1 MKTSSKW
8 NIGIAAALV
17 VAATAA
23 ILIAVVKPFAEDP
36 PKAETLSVVEENSH
50 RLSVADDGK
59 VTVVEFLDFECEVCG
74 AVYPAIEQLRE
85 EYAGR
90 VTFVVRYFPIPGHQN
105 SMNAAIAVE
114 AAAQQGQ
121 FEAMY
126 SQMFDTQ
133 AQWGEQ
139 QVSQADLFRS
149 FADEL
154 GLDLA
159 EFDAAVADPETQE
172 RVQSDLDAGL
182 ALGVEGTPTF
192 FVNND
197 QLTIESIDDLRAAFD
212 QALAE

>member
-1 MKTSSKW
+1 M
-8 NIGIAAALV
+8 
-17 VAATAA
+17 
-23 ILIAVVKPFAEDP
+23 
-36 PKAETLSVVEENSH
+36 SVIEENSH
-50 RLSVADDGK
+50 RLDVADDGK

-133 AQWGEQ
+133 AEWGEQ
-139 QVSQADLFRS
+139 QVSKADLFRS

-159 EFDAAVADPETQE
+159 EYDAAVADPATQE
-172 RVQSDLDAGL
+172 RVQTDFDAGL
-182 ALGVEGTPTF
+182 DLGVEGTPTF
-192 FVNND
+192 FVNNEK
-197 QLTIESIDDLRAAFD
+197 LTIESIDDLRGAFD

>member
-8 NIGIAAALV
+8 NIGIAVSLV
-17 VAATAA
+17 IAATAT
-23 ILIAVVKPFAEDP
+23 IVFAVAQPFDAAP
-36 PKAETLSVVEENSH
+36 PNTETLSVLEDNSH
-50 RLSVADDGK
+50 RLSEADDDK

-90 VTFVVRYFPIPGHQN
+90 VTFVVRYFPIPGHHN

-121 FEAMY
+121 FKAMY
-126 SQMFDTQ
+126 SRMFETQ

-139 QVSQADLFRS
+139 QVSKADLFRS
-149 FADEL
+149 FADAL

-159 EFDAAVADPETQE
+159 QYDAAVADPATQE
-172 RVQSDLDAGL
+172 RVQTDFDAGQ

-197 QLTIESIDDLRAAFD
+197 KLTIESIDDLRAAFD

>member
-23 ILIAVVKPFAEDP
+23 IVIAFVQPFAEDP
-36 PKAETLSVVEENSH
+36 AEAETMSVIEENSH
-50 RLSVADDGK
+50 RLDVADDGK

-133 AQWGEQ
+133 AEWGEQ
-139 QVSQADLFRS
+139 QVSKADLFRS

-159 EFDAAVADPETQE
+159 EYDAAVADPATQE
-172 RVQSDLDAGL
+172 RVQTDFDAGL
-182 ALGVEGTPTF
+182 DLGVEGTPTF
-192 FVNND
+192 FVNNEK
-197 QLTIESIDDLRAAFD
+197 LTIESIDDLRGAFD

>member
-8 NIGIAAALV
+8 NIGIAVSLV
-17 VAATAA
+17 IAATAT
-23 ILIAVVKPFAEDP
+23 IVVAVAQPFDAAP
-36 PKAETLSVVEENSH
+36 PNTETLSVLEDNSH
-50 RLSVADDGK
+50 RLSEADDDK

-90 VTFVVRYFPIPGHQN
+90 VTFVVRYFPIPGHHN

-121 FEAMY
+121 FKAMY
-126 SQMFDTQ
+126 SRMFETQ

-139 QVSQADLFRS
+139 QVSKADLFRS
-149 FADEL
+149 FADAL

-159 EFDAAVADPETQE
+159 QYDAAVADPATQE
-172 RVQSDLDAGL
+172 RVQTDFDAGQ

-197 QLTIESIDDLRAAFD
+197 KLTIESIDDLRAAFD

>member
-23 ILIAVVKPFAEDP
+23 IVIAFVQPFAENP
-36 PKAETLSVVEENSH
+36 AEAETMSVIEENSH
-50 RLSVADDGK
+50 RLDVADDGK

-133 AQWGEQ
+133 AEWGEQ
-139 QVSQADLFRS
+139 QVSKADLFRS

-159 EFDAAVADPETQE
+159 EYDAAVADPATQE
-172 RVQSDLDAGL
+172 RVQTDFDAGL
-182 ALGVEGTPTF
+182 DLGVEGTPTF
-192 FVNND
+192 FVNNEK
-197 QLTIESIDDLRAAFD
+197 LTIESIDDLRGAFD